1 MSMSVA
7 ASTVREL
14 RASYAFVERNINLS
28 KRYWGWELV
37 FLCYSVAGA
46 LSVLYIGR
54 AADQFGGGGKLD
66 TNRLILYLTVGA
78 LVWSYL
84 SSVFDSISETIS
96 YERWEG
102 TIEYTM
108 MAPVYRV
115 THLLGASV
123 FSVIYGL
130 VRTGV
135 ILLVIGLFFGVD
147 LSHVNIGGAAA
158 VILLGSFS
166 FMGLGIMAAI
176 LPLLFTERGSQMTHI
191 ISASLLLVS
200 GVYYPINVLPLWMQ
214 GVAHVSPALYAL
226 DGMRAAMIDGQGIGG
241 IWHPL
246 VGLTLIGL
254 VTIPLGVLM
263 FLRAE
268 RFAKRTG
275 RLKRSG

>member
-1 MSMSVA
+1 MSVA
-7 ASTVREL
+7 ASTMREL

-28 KRYWGWELV
+28 KRYWAWEVV
-37 FLCYSVAGA
+37 FLFYSIAGA

-54 AADQFGGGGKLD
+54 AADEFGGGAKLD

-78 LVWSYL
+78 LIWSYL
-84 SSVFDSISETIS
+84 SAVFDSISETIS

-108 MAPVYRV
+108 MAPVFRV
-115 THLLGASV
+115 THLLGTSA
-123 FSVIYGL
+123 FSVIYGV

-135 ILLVIGLFFGVD
+135 ILVIIGLLFGVD
-147 LSHVNIGGAAA
+147 LSHVNIWGAGA
-158 VILLGSFS
+158 VIVLGSFS

-176 LPLLFTERGSQMTHI
+176 LPLLFTERGAQMTHI

-214 GVAHVSPALYAL
+214 GLAHLSPALYAL
-226 DGMRAAMIDGQGIGG
+226 DGMRGAIIDGQGITQ
-241 IWHPL
+241 IWQPL
-246 VGLTLIGL
+246 LGLTVIGL
-254 VTIPLGVLM
+254 VTIPLGVLL

>member
-1 MSMSVA
+1 MSMI

-54 AADQFGGGGKLD
+54 AAQEFGASSTLD
-66 TNRLILYLTVGA
+66 TGRLILYLTVGA
-78 LVWSYL
+78 LAWSYL
-84 SSVFDSISETIS
+84 SAVFDSISETIS

-108 MAPVYRV
+108 MAPVFRI
-115 THLLGASV
+115 THLLGTAA
-123 FSVIYGL
+123 FSVIYGV
-130 VRTGV
+130 VRTG
-135 ILLVIGLFFGVD
+135 IILVIIGLLFGVD
-147 LSHVNIGGAAA
+147 LRHVNIGGTTA
-158 VILLGSFS
+158 VIALGSLS

-191 ISASLLLVS
+191 ISATLLLVS
-200 GVYYPINVLPLWMQ
+200 GVYYPINVLPAWMQ
-214 GVAHVSPALYAL
+214 GLAHVTPTLYTL
-226 DGMRAAMIDGQGIGG
+226 DGMRAAIIDGQGITQ
-241 IWHPL
+241 IWPSL
-246 VGLTLIGL
+246 LGLTLTGI
-254 VTIPLGVLM
+254 VTIPLGVAL

-268 RFAKRTG
+268 HFAKRTG

>member
-1 MSMSVA
+1 MSVA
-7 ASTVREL
+7 ASTIREL

-28 KRYWGWELV
+28 KRYWGWEVV
-37 FLCYSVAGA
+37 FLFYSIAGA

-54 AADQFGGGGKLD
+54 AASEFGGGASLN

-78 LVWSYL
+78 LIWSYL
-84 SSVFDSISETIS
+84 SAVFDSVSETIS

-108 MAPVYRV
+108 MAPVFRV
-115 THLLGASV
+115 THLLGTSA
-123 FSVIYGL
+123 FSVIYGV

-135 ILLVIGLFFGVD
+135 ILAIIGLLFGVD
-147 LSHVNIGGAAA
+147 LSHVNIWGAGA
-158 VILLGSFS
+158 VIVLGSFS

-200 GVYYPINVLPLWMQ
+200 GVYYPINVLPMWMQ
-214 GVAHVSPALYAL
+214 GLAHLSPALYAL
-226 DGMRAAMIDGQGIGG
+226 DGMRGAIIDSQGIAQ
-241 IWHPL
+241 IWQSL
-246 VGLTLIGL
+246 LGLTLIGL
-254 VTIPLGVLM
+254 VTIPLGVVL

>member
-1 MSMSVA
+1 MSVA
-7 ASTVREL
+7 AATWREV
-14 RASYAFVERNINLS
+14 RASYAFVERNFNLS

-37 FLCYSVAGA
+37 FITYSIAGA

-54 AADQFGGGGKLD
+54 AAEQFGEMGKLD
-66 TNRLILYLTVGA
+66 TSRLILYLTVGA
-78 LVWSYL
+78 LIWSYL

-108 MAPVYRV
+108 MAPVFRV

-123 FSVIYGL
+123 FSVLYGL
-130 VRTGV
+130 VRTAV
-135 ILLVIGLFFGVD
+135 ILVVIGLFFGVD
-147 LSHVNIGGAAA
+147 LSHVNAASAVA
-158 VILLGSFS
+158 VIVLGSFS
-166 FMGLGIMAAI
+166 FMGIGIMAAI
-176 LPLLFTERGSQMTHI
+176 LPMLFTERGAQMTHI

-200 GVYYPINVLPLWMQ
+200 GVYYPINVLPSWMQ
-214 GVAHVSPALYAL
+214 ALAHVSPALYAL
-226 DGMRAAMIDGQGIGG
+226 DGMRASIINDQGITA
-241 IWHPL
+241 IWGQL
-246 VGLTLIGL
+246 IGLAAIGL
-254 VTIPLGVLM
+254 VTIPLGVAL

>member
-1 MSMSVA
+1 MSA
-7 ASTVREL
+7 ATAVLREL
-14 RASYAFVERNINLS
+14 RASYAFIERNVNLS
-28 KRYWGWELV
+28 KRYWGWEVV
-37 FLCYSVAGA
+37 FVCYSIAGA

-54 AADQFGGGGKLD
+54 AADEFGGGSKLD
-66 TNRLILYLTVGA
+66 TSRLILYLTVGA

-84 SSVFDSISETIS
+84 SAVFDSISETIS

-108 MAPVYRV
+108 MAPVLRV

-123 FSVIYGL
+123 FSVIYGV

-135 ILLVIGLFFGVD
+135 ILAVIGLLFGVD
-147 LSHVNIGGAAA
+147 VSHINLGAAVV

-176 LPLLFTERGSQMTHI
+176 LPLLFTERGAQMTHI

-200 GVYYPINVLPLWMQ
+200 GVYYPINVLPMWMQ
-214 GVAHVSPALYAL
+214 WTAHVSPALYAL
-226 DGMRAAMIDGQGIGG
+226 DGMRSAMIDGQGLGAM
-241 IWHPL
+241 WQSL
-246 VGLTLIGL
+246 LGLSVIGL
-254 VTIPLGVLM
+254 VTIPLGVYL

>member
-1 MSMSVA
+1 M
-7 ASTVREL
+7 REL
-14 RASYAFVERNINLS
+14 RASYAFIERNINLS

-37 FLCYSVAGA
+37 FLIYSIAGA

-54 AADQFGGGGKLD
+54 AADQFGGGGHID
-66 TNRLILYLTVGA
+66 SNRLILYLTVGA

-108 MAPVYRV
+108 MAPVFRL
-115 THLLGASV
+115 THLLGTST
-123 FSVIYGL
+123 FSVLYGL
-130 VRTGV
+130 VRTIL

-147 LSHVNIGGAAA
+147 LSRVNPGSAIA
-158 VILLGSFS
+158 VIVLGSFS

-176 LPLLFTERGSQMTHI
+176 LPLLYTERGAQMTHI
-191 ISASLLLVS
+191 ISASLLLIS
-200 GVYYPINVLPLWMQ
+200 GVYYPINVLPEWMQ
-214 GVAHVSPALYAL
+214 VIARVSPALYAL
-226 DGMRAAMIDGQGIGG
+226 DGMRASIIDGQGITS
-241 IWHPL
+241 IWRSL
-246 VGLTLIGL
+246 VALALIGL
-254 VTIPLGVLM
+254 VSIPVGVVL

-268 RFAKRTG
+268 RYAKRTG